1 MIACPS
7 VSTIVIGDVHGCLA
21 ELDELLLA
29 LGGGNRLVFLGDLV
43 DRGPDPV
50 GVVRRVREL
59 GAECVMG
66 NHDEKHVRWA
76 RHEAKRRD
84 NPDYQNP
91 MAPLPPQRLAEH
103 EALGADNLAWLAA
116 LPITID
122 LGAGWVAIH
131 GGATPKR
138 RLAEQKPQH
147 LIRCRYVDEAGAM
160 VSGIRRPPG
169 ARPWAEVW
177 PGPESIVYGHKV
189 HGLAEPRVDRPA
201 DGVTCVGIDTGCC
214 FGGRLTAY
222 VVESGEVV
230 QVPAR
235 APYAQLHTDEE
246 E

>member
-1 MIACPS
+1 
-7 VSTIVIGDVHGCLA
+7 VGTIVIGDVHGCLE
-21 ELDELLLA
+21 ELDELLA
-29 LGGGNRLVFLGDLV
+29 AIGAGHRLVFLGDLV

-76 RHEAKRRD
+76 RHEAKRRAE
-84 NPDYQNP
+84 PTYRNP
-91 MAPLPPQRLAEH
+91 MKPLDAERLAQH
-103 EALGADNLAWLAA
+103 EALGEDNLAWLAA

-122 LGAGWVAIH
+122 LGGGWIAMH

-138 RLAEQKPQH
+138 PLRKQKPQV

-160 VSGIRRPPG
+160 VSGISCPPG
-169 ARPWAEVW
+169 ARAWAEVW
-177 PGPESIVYGHKV
+177 PGPESIVYGHMV
-189 HGLAEPRVDRPA
+189 HGLAAPRIDRPF
-201 DGVTCVGIDTGCC
+201 DGVTCAGVDTGCC

-222 VVESGEVV
+222 AIETGEIT

-235 APYAQLHTDEE
+235 ATYATLIVDEE
-246 E
+246 D